1 MKKIKMLIISAIL
14 MLNLVGINYQVNA
27 TDTTKEDTKN
37 IQITYSY
44 KEDTNSV
51 IAQVKSKNKLKNTKV
66 NWELS
71 KDGLTYTYEFFE
83 NTKYETTFEDVS
95 GNKTNININITQ
107 IQKRPLKLD
116 IEYKVTDTNSVIV
129 NLKSNNK
136 LKDTKIN
143 WNLSQ
148 DNFMYTYEFYENT
161 NYESTFEDILGNKTK
176 VKINVTQIQK
186 RKLELD
192 VEYKK
197 TNNNSFIVNIKS
209 NNRLKDT
216 KINWNL
222 SKDLFTYT
230 YEFLDNTNY
239 NTEFE
244 DIFGN
249 KQKVNI
255 KIEGLDKTGPVLK
268 IKYEYDFNS
277 NSVKATITSNEE
289 LKASKINWTL
299 SKDKLSY
306 TYVFKDNT
314 NYTTSFQDKWGNS
327 TNINIVV
334 KDIDKE
340 APKIS
345 LQYVHNDDNS
355 VTVKMVSNEKLKPT
369 KQNWKLSEDSLT
381 YSYTFVDES
390 DYDTQLQDLHG
401 NTTTVHIKLKKRI
414 YNYPGTPNIKVK
426 YMYTS
431 YEKVIVEMVSDVK
444 FKDTKPTW
452 KLSSDGYRY
461 TKEFTEYDVYTTPIN
476 DVNGHTRV
484 MDIIV
489 DYFKKIIKCEEGTY
503 GVSGLKSIGDSRGRD
518 LKYYKIGD
526 GPNVFFATFSV
537 HGFEDLYSHDG
548 KALTAIAEDFK
559 NKLIQ
564 LQDLDLD
571 KKWTIYIFPSVNPD
585 GEYYGWSHNGPGR
598 TTLTSQAP
606 NNKGID
612 LNRCWHIAGT
622 TYKRYTSTRNYN
634 GTAGFQ
640 AVEAQALREFLIAH
654 KSQTGKTVL
663 VDLHGWLNETIG
675 DNGIGSYYRTQYG
688 ISYHNSNYG
697 TGYLINWARATLGAR
712 SVLVELPEY
721 DANSTKYIN
730 ATLNMLRGI

>member
-27 TDTTKEDTKN
+27 TNTTKEDTKN

-107 IQKRPLKLD
+107 IQKRLLKLN

-161 NYESTFEDILGNKTK
+161 NYESTFEDILGNKAK

-186 RKLELD
+186 RKLELV

-197 TNNNSFIVNIKS
+197 TNNNSVIVNIKS

-489 DYFKKIIKCEEGTY
+489 DYFKKIIKCEEGKY

>member
-27 TDTTKEDTKN
+27 TNTTKEDTKN

-143 WNLSQ
+143 WNLSK
-148 DNFMYTYEFYENT
+148 DDFMYTYEFFENT
-161 NYESTFEDILGNKTK
+161 NYESTFEDILGNKAK

-640 AVEAQALREFLIAH
+640 AVEAQALREFLISH

>member
-27 TDTTKEDTKN
+27 TNTTKEDTKN

-143 WNLSQ
+143 WNLSK
-148 DNFMYTYEFYENT
+148 DDFMYTYEFYENT
-161 NYESTFEDILGNKTK
+161 NYESTFEDILGNKAK

-345 LQYVHNDDNS
+345 LQYVHDDDNS
-355 VTVKMVSNEKLKPT
+355 VTVKMV
-369 KQNWKLSEDSLT
+369 
-381 YSYTFVDES
+381 
-390 DYDTQLQDLHG
+390 
-401 NTTTVHIKLKKRI
+401 
-414 YNYPGTPNIKVK
+414 
-426 YMYTS
+426 
-431 YEKVIVEMVSDVK
+431 
-444 FKDTKPTW
+444 
-452 KLSSDGYRY
+452 
-461 TKEFTEYDVYTTPIN
+461 
-476 DVNGHTRV
+476 
-484 MDIIV
+484 
-489 DYFKKIIKCEEGTY
+489 
-503 GVSGLKSIGDSRGRD
+503 
-518 LKYYKIGD
+518 
-526 GPNVFFATFSV
+526 
-537 HGFEDLYSHDG
+537 
-548 KALTAIAEDFK
+548 
-559 NKLIQ
+559 
-564 LQDLDLD
+564 
-571 KKWTIYIFPSVNPD
+571 
-585 GEYYGWSHNGPGR
+585 
-598 TTLTSQAP
+598 
-606 NNKGID
+606 
-612 LNRCWHIAGT
+612 LN
-622 TYKRYTSTRNYN
+622 
-634 GTAGFQ
+634 
-640 AVEAQALREFLIAH
+640 
-654 KSQTGKTVL
+654 
-663 VDLHGWLNETIG
+663 
-675 DNGIGSYYRTQYG
+675 
-688 ISYHNSNYG
+688 
-697 TGYLINWARATLGAR
+697 
-712 SVLVELPEY
+712 
-721 DANSTKYIN
+721 
-730 ATLNMLRGI
+730 

>member
-27 TDTTKEDTKN
+27 TNTTKEDTKN

-107 IQKRPLKLD
+107 IQKRPLKLN

-161 NYESTFEDILGNKTK
+161 NYESTFEDILGNKAK
-176 VKINVTQIQK
+176 VKINVTQK
-186 RKLELD
+186 KKKKLELD

-197 TNNNSFIVNIKS
+197 TNNNSVIVNIKS

-489 DYFKKIIKCEEGTY
+489 DYFKKIIKCEEGKY